1 MAVSCSEAGFCSKS
15 IRRGEKMVNK
25 AKIAWL
31 RRAIAKEENLEVR
44 AMIIYQILKEAKE
57 E

>member
-1 MAVSCSEAGFCSKS
+1 
-15 IRRGEKMVNK
+15 MVNK

-31 RRAIAKEENLEVR
+31 RRIIAKEENPEVR

>member
-1 MAVSCSEAGFCSKS
+1 
-15 IRRGEKMVNK
+15 MVNK

-31 RRAIAKEENLEVR
+31 KRIIAKEENPEVR

-57 E
+57 